1 MDKEIELMK
10 AKENQIFQVH
20 YKLILDMLWF
30 LSFDQNEVKLL
41 LNNLNDKKIKSIFNI
56 KIIFNNFKH

>member
-20 YKLILDMLWF
+20 CKQVLDMWL
-30 LSFDQNEVKLL
+30 LLPFDQNEVKLL
-41 LNNLNDKKIKSIFNI
+41 LNNLNNKTIFQY
-56 KIIFNNFKH
+56 